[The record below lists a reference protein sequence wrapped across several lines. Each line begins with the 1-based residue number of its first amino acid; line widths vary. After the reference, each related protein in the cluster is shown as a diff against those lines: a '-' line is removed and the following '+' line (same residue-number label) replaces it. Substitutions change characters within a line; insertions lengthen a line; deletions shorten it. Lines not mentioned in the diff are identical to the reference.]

1 MKIYLVGGAVRDK
14 LLGIPCKDK
23 DWVVVGESPESML
36 AAGFDQVGTEFPV
49 FLHPISKEEYALA
62 RTERKSGR
70 GYKGFEVITDKSVSL
85 EDDLSRRDLTINA
98 IAETTEGVIID
109 PFDGQGDLKRKLLI
123 HISDAFIEDP
133 LRVLRVAKFAAR
145 LAPLGF
151 SIANETKSLMQK
163 IAINGELRDLTAERV
178 WQEISDGLNS
188 QRPDVFIS
196 VLQTCGA
203 LEMILPEIAILFNIP
218 RNLKSKKSTSC
229 GTNTLKSLRR
239 ARELGADLPT
249 IFGALL
255 YNVGKHIDTNQK
267 SNLKLIEKIT
277 KRLRVPKDCQ
287 QVAVLVNA
295 HQKTLL
301 RANTLNAMEL
311 LQFIDSL
318 DAKRR
323 PERLEKF
330 FLACRANVIDSVKSS
345 ESFLAQT
352 ELIQTLVEK
361 INGINWK
368 TAINDHNERSRAVFI
383 SEKKLSII
391 SDHIAQHT

>member
-1 MKIYLVGGAVRDK
+1 M
-14 LLGIPCKDK
+14 
-23 DWVVVGESPESML
+23 
-36 AAGFDQVGTEFPV
+36 

-98 IAETTEGVIID
+98 IAETTDGVIID

-218 RNLKSKKSTSC
+218 RNLKSTKSTSC

-239 ARELGADLPT
+239 ARELGAELPT

-368 TAINDHNERSRAVFI
+368 TALNDHNERSRAVFI